1 MNLTDIND
9 AIETLSESDSTL
21 SNVRNLASLYIVQ
34 DRLQNALKTQNNSVE
49 SELNDILPSY
59 KKYCEIKRKFQLK
72 ELTEEAVHKALERVC
87 KEVNEFLHILYSNT
101 DTEKEREIL
110 KAQIRGI

>member
-34 DRLQNALKTQNNSVE
+34 DHLQNALKTQNNSVE

-59 KKYCEIKRKFQLK
+59 RKYCDIKRKFQLH
-72 ELTEEAVHKALERVC
+72 ELTEEAVYKALERVC
-87 KEVNEFLHILYSNT
+87 KEINEFLHILYNNT
-101 DTEKEREIL
+101 DTEKERQIL
-110 KAQIRGI
+110 RSEIRGI

>member
-1 MNLTDIND
+1 MNLTEINE
-9 AIETLSESDSTL
+9 AIETLLNSESSL
-21 SNVRNLASLYIVQ
+21 SNVRNLASLILVQ
-34 DRLQNALKTQNNSVE
+34 DYLQKSLKTQNISVE

-72 ELTEEAVHKALERVC
+72 ELTEEAVYKALERVC
-87 KEVNEFLHILYSNT
+87 KEINEFLHILYSNT

-110 KAQIRGI
+110 RSQIRGI